1 VLKDFRDFI
10 ARGNVMELAVAV
22 VIGVAFNDVV
32 NSVVE
37 GLITPLIGM
46 LGSRDYSS
54 LDFTINDST
63 FEWGNVL
70 NAVLQFV
77 SIAGAVFLIF
87 VKPMN
92 VLAERRRRGEV
103 TEEELSDEAA
113 LLSEIRDLLR
123 AQQGPPPQWQQQGP
137 PQQQWQQ
144 QPPGPPR
151 Y

>member
-1 VLKDFRDFI
+1 MLKEFRDFI

-32 NSVVE
+32 NAVVA

-46 LGSRDYSS
+46 LGSRDFSA

-63 FEWGNVL
+63 FEWGLVL
-70 NAVLQFV
+70 NAILQFL
-77 SIAGAVFLIF
+77 SIAGAVFFIF

-103 TEEELSDEAA
+103 TAEEVSDEVA
-113 LLSEIRDLLR
+113 LLAEIRDLLR
-123 AQQGPPPQWQQQGP
+123 AQQGPPPQWQQQ
-137 PQQQWQQ
+137 
-144 QPPGPPR
+144 PR
-151 Y
+151 GGRFPE

>member
-1 VLKDFRDFI
+1 LGVLKDFRDFI

-32 NSVVE
+32 NSLVE

-46 LGSRDYSS
+46 LGSRDYGA

-70 NAVLQFV
+70 NALLQFV
-77 SIAGAVFLIF
+77 SIAAAVFFIF

-92 VLAERRRRGEV
+92 MLAERRRRGEV
-103 TEEELSDEAA
+103 TREEVPDDVA
-113 LLSEIRDLLR
+113 LLAEIRDLLR
-123 AQQGPPPQWQQQGP
+123 AQQLPQ
-137 PQQQWQQ
+137 PQQR
-144 QPPGPPR
+144 GGR
-151 Y
+151 LYE